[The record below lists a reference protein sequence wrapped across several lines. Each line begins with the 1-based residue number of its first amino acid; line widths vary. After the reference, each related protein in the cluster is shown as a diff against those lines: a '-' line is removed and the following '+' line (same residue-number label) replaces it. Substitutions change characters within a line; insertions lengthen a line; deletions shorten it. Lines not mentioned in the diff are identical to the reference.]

1 MLPSVPLC
9 LKELSMHGVRH
20 AKMILTRRSKGSSTP
35 GHIVIEC
42 QESWPSGEKGRAKF
56 ALKRFGNRLIS
67 SS

>member
-1 MLPSVPLC
+1 
-9 LKELSMHGVRH
+9 MHGVRH

-56 ALKRFGNRLIS
+56 ALKRFRNRLIS